1 MWFFCVLLVFS
12 FFFNFFFFSKEKKS
26 SDESDEIF
34 ENENRKKRKKFCFFL
49 KFFSLSFSLC
59 LLWLSNN
66 NLSSLTPKHT
76 SNKYSLIKAK
86 EEGRVYYNNGKK
98 RGI

>member
-1 MWFFCVLLVFS
+1 MVLCGSSVFFV
-12 FFFNFFFFSKEKKS
+12 FFFNFFFSKEKKRA
-26 SDESDEIF
+26 DESDEIF
-34 ENENRKKRKKFCFFL
+34 ENDENRRERKNFCFFL

-76 SNKYSLIKAK
+76 
-86 EEGRVYYNNGKK
+86 
-98 RGI
+98 